1 MTDNTDLHLLLG
13 FLPDLKGK
21 AGLQL
26 GSKETFTK
34 ILSDLQLKS
43 LVVLDTNE
51 DNLAKNQLANSTCLN
66 IVYSTKNY
74 EVDSSQLRFDL
85 IFSDSNFIG
94 FSDERIQRAVEK
106 SMGVMNPNGLLLV
119 RESFDTLMSKIFEI

>member
-1 MTDNTDLHLLLG
+1 M
-13 FLPDLKGK
+13 
-21 AGLQL
+21 
-26 GSKETFTK
+26 
-34 ILSDLQLKS
+34 
-43 LVVLDTNE
+43 
-51 DNLAKNQLANSTCLN
+51 
-66 IVYSTKNY
+66 IVESI
-74 EVDSSQLRFDL
+74 SILRFDL